1 MKAIVVYYSLEGN
14 TAYAAE
20 KIAAALGAD
29 TLRLQPKKAYP
40 SSGFQ
45 KFFWGG
51 KSAVMAEK
59 PALEPY
65 DFRAEDYDCVILGFP
80 VCYDRRREFVK
91 TISPSMDI
99 LVSSNLE
106 RLLYYLTDGDCERV
120 ASLMADLSEKGLYT
134 LDAALLDRL
143 RETLILIDPKT
154 KPSEENERRIE
165 AFCAALRG

>member
-1 MKAIVVYYSLEGN
+1 MKTIVVYYSLEGN

-65 DFRAEDYDCVILGFP
+65 AFRAEDYDCVILGFP
-80 VCYDRRREFVK
+80 VWAGNVTPPIRTFVSENNLRACEVAAFACESGAGAEK
-91 TISPSMDI
+91 AFAK
-99 LVSSNLE
+99 LVE
-106 RLLYYLTDGDCERV
+106 CAGI
-120 ASLMADLSEKGLYT
+120 
-134 LDAALLDRL
+134 DRL

-165 AFCAALRG
+165 AFCAALHG